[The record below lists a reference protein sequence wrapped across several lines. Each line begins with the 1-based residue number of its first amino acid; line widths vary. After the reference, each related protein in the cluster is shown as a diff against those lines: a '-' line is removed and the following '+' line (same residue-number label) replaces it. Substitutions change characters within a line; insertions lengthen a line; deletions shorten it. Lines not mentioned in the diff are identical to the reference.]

1 MWILIALLASIAGF
15 GAVVALKL
23 RSWASPKMPPV
34 PTPVRTG
41 KKKEY
46 TPEQPEVVII
56 GGGVVGATMAIQF
69 GKQGRQVVVFERQMQ
84 PPDRI
89 VGEFL
94 QPGGFQK
101 MVQLGI
107 DGTSSFCHNR
117 KLGWARQHIGSLSGC
132 SS

>member
-1 MWILIALLASIAGF
+1 MVLMWLLFAVLAPILSF
-15 GAVVALKL
+15 GCYVAWKVHG
-23 RSWASPKMPPV
+23 WASPKMPPV

-41 KKKEY
+41 KTKDY
-46 TPEQPEVVII
+46 TAERPEVVII

-94 QPGGFQK
+94 QPGGFHK

-107 DGTSSFCHNR
+107 DGTFVLSPSS
-117 KLGWARQHIGSLSGC
+117 SGKRG
-132 SS
+132 